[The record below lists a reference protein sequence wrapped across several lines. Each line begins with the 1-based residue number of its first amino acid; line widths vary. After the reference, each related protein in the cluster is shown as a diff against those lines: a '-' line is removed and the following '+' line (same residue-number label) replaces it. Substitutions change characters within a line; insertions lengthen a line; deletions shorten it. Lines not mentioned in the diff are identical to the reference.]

1 MGAHPMNMPT
11 VLNRPPVPAGLH
23 EVDVLADGSV
33 ALNPDRA
40 NVEFSFRACG
50 LSFSAA
56 TRLTDSGAMLQV
68 AADVASD
75 PYSAEGVQMREAAH
89 ALIRASHAAPHCRLM
104 VSKHKRIY
112 CVGRTRIDENWTP
125 TALLTAAV
133 ELILEARPYLLV
145 LRDIVPNWSK
155 PVA

>member
-1 MGAHPMNMPT
+1 MNIPT
-11 VLNRPPVPAGLH
+11 VLNRPPAPAELQ
-23 EVDVLADGSV
+23 DLNVLADGSV
-33 ALNPDRA
+33 VLNRDHT
-40 NVEFSFRACG
+40 NVEFSFNACG

-56 TRLTDSGAMLQV
+56 TRLTDSGPMLQI
-68 AADVASD
+68 AADVSSD
-75 PYSAEGVQMREAAH
+75 PYSAEGVPMREAAH
-89 ALIRASHAAPHCRLM
+89 ALIRASQAAPHCRLM

-112 CVGRTRIDENWTP
+112 CVGRTRIEDNWTP

-155 PVA
+155 PAT